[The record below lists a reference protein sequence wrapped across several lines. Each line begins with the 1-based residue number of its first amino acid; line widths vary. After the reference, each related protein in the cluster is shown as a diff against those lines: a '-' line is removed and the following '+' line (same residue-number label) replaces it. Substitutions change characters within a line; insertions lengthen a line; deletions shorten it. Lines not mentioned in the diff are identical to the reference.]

1 MRLKSQACRKEGREE
16 VKTGGEGRG
25 GKQKSWW
32 KRVRPRDLEDFT
44 NSETVSKG
52 FKGLSLPFHR
62 RED

>member
-1 MRLKSQACRKEGREE
+1 M
-16 VKTGGEGRG
+16 KTGGEGRG